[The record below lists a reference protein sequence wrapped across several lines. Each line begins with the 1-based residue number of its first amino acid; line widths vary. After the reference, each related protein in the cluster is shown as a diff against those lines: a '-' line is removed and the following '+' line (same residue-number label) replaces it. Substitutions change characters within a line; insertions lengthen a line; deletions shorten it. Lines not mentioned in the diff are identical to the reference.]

1 MTDKQTITYNEKE
14 YDVSD
19 LDDKEAYMYAQ
30 VRTLRKR
37 IADARFDL
45 DQLVMAE
52 NAFANTLVN
61 SLTKENTDESNE
73 TAD

>member
-1 MTDKQTITYNEKE
+1 MTDKQTITYDGKE

-37 IADARFDL
+37 IADAKFDL
-45 DQLVMAE
+45 DQMIAAE
-52 NAFANTLVN
+52 NSFANTLVT
-61 SLTKENTDESNE
+61 SLTKEKESDV
-73 TAD
+73 A

>member
-1 MTDKQTITYNEKE
+1 MTDKQTITYDGKE

-19 LDDKEAYMYAQ
+19 LDEKEAYMYAQ

-45 DQLVMAE
+45 DQMIAAE
-52 NAFANTLVN
+52 SAFANTLVT
-61 SLTKENTDESNE
+61 SLIKEGDKDNDSS
-73 TAD
+73 D

>member
-1 MTDKQTITYNEKE
+1 MTDKQTITYDGKE

-19 LDDKEAYMYAQ
+19 LDDKEAYTYAQ